1 MQAAHNIKILYLFS
15 LVEWTRRGVFLE
27 DVLVIIL
34 RDIKLKLNFL
44 TSSAAVCIG
53 EKSGKSLWPV
63 IRRMMTSST
72 IMLLDVMQS
81 S

>member
-1 MQAAHNIKILYLFS
+1 MCYLKFALYQMQAAHNMFKILYLFS

-53 EKSGKSLWPV
+53 EKSGSHCGW
-63 IRRMMTSST
+63 
-72 IMLLDVMQS
+72 
-81 S
+81 